1 MMGGLTRRERNVAAL
16 VAEGHTNTEIAAV
29 LGLSPTTAKWHVSQ
43 ILQKLGLRGRVQLAV
58 YARENGLSESSE
70 YPSPP

>member
-1 MMGGLTRRERNVAAL
+1 MGELTRRERKVAAL
-16 VAEGHTNTEIAAV
+16 VAEGHTNSEIAEV

-58 YARENGLSESSE
+58 YAREHGLLASSE
-70 YPSPP
+70 CPSWP